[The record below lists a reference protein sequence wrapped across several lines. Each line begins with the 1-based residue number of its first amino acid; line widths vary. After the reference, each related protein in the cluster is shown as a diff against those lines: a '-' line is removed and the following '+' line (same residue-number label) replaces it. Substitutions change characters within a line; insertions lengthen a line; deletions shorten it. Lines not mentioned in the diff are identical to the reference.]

1 MHSRAEAPLL
11 SWPLPV
17 HLIDRV
23 LIPRSS
29 VAGIT
34 WPALPAPQAAA
45 MLALQYQLEQSQ
57 WWPPEMLREQQLRQL
72 AKTLEHACETIPFYR
87 ERFLACGLD
96 PQSAHWPDDFPKLPL
111 LSRADVQAAAGAL
124 LSTRPPP
131 EHGAVSEGQTSG
143 STGRPIRFFNTT
155 MTQFFWR
162 VFTLREHLWHQRDFM
177 GKLAAIRKV
186 PEAGARSGWGP
197 STDVVFDT
205 GPSAALKI
213 ETDTGQQAAWLQ
225 EQDPDYLLSFP
236 SNIEALA
243 RLCLAQ
249 GIRPGKLREVRAVGE
264 VVTPE
269 LHRLCREAWG
279 VRLVDVYSAQE
290 VGYIALQC
298 PETGHYHIQSEG
310 VLVEI
315 LDAQGEPCKPGEVGR
330 VVITT
335 LHNMA
340 MPLIRYE
347 IGDFAEVGEAC
358 PCGRGL
364 PVLKRIMGRVR
375 NMLTLPSGAKRWPLM
390 GIDRTHPAATSVKQ
404 YQFIQRSLDT
414 IEVMLVTAW
423 PLSQEEEALRTHLQ
437 FKLGFEFTINF
448 TYCEDIPRSA
458 GGKFEDFRSEL

>member
-1 MHSRAEAPLL
+1 
-11 SWPLPV
+11 
-17 HLIDRV
+17 
-23 LIPRSS
+23 
-29 VAGIT
+29 
-34 WPALPAPQAAA
+34 

-57 WWPPEMLREQQLRQL
+57 WWPPEVLREQQLRQL
-72 AKTLEHACETIPFYR
+72 AKTLEHACDTIPFYR

-96 PQSAHWPDDFPKLPL
+96 PKSAHWPDDFSKLPL

-143 STGRPIRFFNTT
+143 STGRPIRFFSTKI
-155 MTQFFWR
+155 TQFFWR

-177 GKLAAIRKV
+177 GKLAAIRHFKGEV
-186 PEAGARSGWGP
+186 GAGTQSGWGP
-197 STDVVFDT
+197 STDVAFDT
-205 GPSAALKI
+205 GPSVMLKI
-213 ETDTGQQAAWLQ
+213 ESDTGQQMAWLQ
-225 EQDPDYLLSFP
+225 EQNPDYLLSFP

-243 RLCLAQ
+243 RLCLER
-249 GIRPGKLREVRAVGE
+249 GVRFGKLREVRAVGE
-264 VVTPE
+264 VVTPA
-269 LHRLCREAWG
+269 LHRLCSEAWG

-298 PETGHYHIQSEG
+298 PVAEHYHIQSEG
-310 VLVEI
+310 LLVEV
-315 LDAQGEPCKPGEVGR
+315 LDAQGGHCKPGEIGR

-364 PVLKRIMGRVR
+364 PVLKQVRGRVR

-390 GIDRTHPAATSVKQ
+390 GINRAHPAAKSIKQ

-414 IEVMLVTAW
+414 IEARLVTAW
-423 PLSQEEEALRTHLQ
+423 SLSREEEEALRALLQ
-437 FKLGFEFTINF
+437 SKLGFEFKINF
-448 TYCEDIPRSA
+448 VYCEDIPRSA
-458 GGKFEDFRSEL
+458 GGKFEEFRSELQP